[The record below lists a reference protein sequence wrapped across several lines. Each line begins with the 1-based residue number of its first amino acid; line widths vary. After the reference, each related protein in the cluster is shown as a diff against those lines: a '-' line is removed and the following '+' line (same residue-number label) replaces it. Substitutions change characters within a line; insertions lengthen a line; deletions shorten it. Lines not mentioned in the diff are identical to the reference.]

1 MNRLRAYLLMLC
13 LLPAGVFAADTATQ
27 AEYQFWHNAKLAGRA
42 LACADAAGKGSIR
55 SASRG
60 LAAQLAG
67 DETVAQ
73 LMQEFDAKV
82 RLHRRFAQRASPSH
96 RGCDRNAAAIKQNLR
111 TTQVIAPQ
119 D

>member
-1 MNRLRAYLLMLC
+1 MVLS
-13 LLPAGVFAADTATQ
+13 LLPAAAIAADTASQ

-42 LACADAAGKGSIR
+42 QACGDAAGKGSIR

-60 LAAQLAG
+60 LARRLAG

-73 LMQEFDAKV
+73 LMQQFDSKV
-82 RLHRRFAQRASPSH
+82 RLHRRFAQRANPTH

-111 TTQVIAPQ
+111 TTQVIAPP